1 MSIRRRKSKGT
12 SIVES
17 ALAAILLVP
26 IALAILDLIV
36 IVVANS
42 MNDTACKN
50 AARAAANQSE
60 GAQAFNAAKKSL
72 ESSKAS
78 TIVKSIV
85 FEIFDWQGLDGNVT
99 CSTKMV
105 VRLPVPFPGMQEIS
119 FVAKDV
125 EAVVGAKNPNAP

>member
-1 MSIRRRKSKGT
+1 MNIRRRKSRGT

-26 IALAILDLIV
+26 IALGILDLIV

-60 GAQAFNAAKKSL
+60 GSLAFNAAKKSL

-78 TIVKSIV
+78 SIVKSIA

-105 VRLPVPFPGMQEIS
+105 VRLPIPFPGMQEIS